1 MANPRPAAVD
11 LSRERSL
18 LSRDPSMEAF
28 LTYLRGER
36 QASPRTIQGYFQDVA
51 HFLHSTPDLSP
62 GGEAG
67 YPWGEVTPG
76 MARHFVAG
84 LSGAGEKATSVNRKL
99 SSLRAFFHFLL
110 GEGWIS
116 ADPFHLLRG
125 LKRPSLLPVTLT
137 VEQVKLLLETPE
149 RYWLQHAADEA
160 APGGNPHGDPQ
171 FLGLR
176 DRAILEI
183 IYSGGL
189 RISEAV
195 GLNREEVDFPQSL
208 LLVHGK
214 GKKERLCMMGTLAAQ
229 ALKRYLERRQQLGLG
244 ERDAPGPLFVNYRGE
259 RLTPRSVQR
268 PFEKY
273 VAAAGLPAEVTP
285 HKLRHSFATHLLAA
299 GADLRTV
306 QELLGHANLA
316 TTQIYTHL
324 EISRLIEVYDRAHPK
339 L

>member
-1 MANPRPAAVD
+1 MARFAPSSID

-18 LSRDPSMEAF
+18 LSRDPAMEAF
-28 LTYLRGER
+28 LSYLRGER

-51 HFLHSTPDLSP
+51 QFLQAAPSLTAAAPP
-62 GGEAG
+62 C
-67 YPWGEVTPG
+67 PWGEVTPE

-84 LSGAGEKATSVNRKL
+84 LSAQGEKATSVNRKL
-99 SSLRAFFHFLL
+99 SSLRAFFRFLL
-110 GEGWIS
+110 GEEMIA
-116 ADPFHLLRG
+116 ADPFHLIRG
-125 LKRPSLLPVTLT
+125 MKKPSLLPVTLT

-149 RYWLQHAADEA
+149 RYWQQQTGPA
-160 APGGNPHGDPQ
+160 PHGDPE

-176 DRAILEI
+176 DRAILEV

-189 RISEAV
+189 RISEAT
-195 GLNREEVDFPQSL
+195 GLNREEVDFAQSL
-208 LLVHGK
+208 FLVHGK
-214 GKKERLCMMGTLAAQ
+214 GQKERLGMMGTLAAQ
-229 ALKRYLERRQQLGLG
+229 ALKRYLHKRQELGLG
-244 ERDAPGPLFVNYRGE
+244 EPDAPGPLFVNYQGE

-273 VAAAGLPAEVTP
+273 VAFAGLPAEVTP

-324 EISRLIEVYDRAHPK
+324 EISRLVEVYDRAHPK